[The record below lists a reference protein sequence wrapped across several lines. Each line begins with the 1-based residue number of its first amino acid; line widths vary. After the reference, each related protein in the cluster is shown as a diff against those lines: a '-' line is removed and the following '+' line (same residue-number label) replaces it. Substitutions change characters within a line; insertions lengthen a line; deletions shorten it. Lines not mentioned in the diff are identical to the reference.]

1 MKHTLKHR
9 IRLFAMMGVVTLTT
23 VLSSCGSKEQKFI
36 FNSPQEALTTC
47 HKELSKL
54 KPLKTADIG
63 RLADITNAWLEL
75 QDSTLSCFMRDSI
88 TRADTEIAAD
98 FFAVADSFRTEIT
111 RLALAEKRT
120 MPDIVKLKVATANG
134 RAKMMASADYK
145 TASEFYEK
153 LDAEPLFKDVNKT
166 LYEYEK
172 LLTTAK
178 PFKKEKELYDF
189 IRNED
194 RCFRSLLVFLKDIP
208 QERLQIITNKTSDLF
223 DTLYSTTTADPQNA
237 VSERVML
244 YLTMR
249 FNRRIMQNAEI
260 CRNDIKKQIQL
271 TAQQA
276 NNYRWMIIQ
285 PFMTIDS
292 NAMASLTEKQLQ
304 TLSEMAED
312 LPRLLTYVDGKDYDN
327 SPKEETD
334 KLAGVLSE
342 YFLKSYLKSIL

>member
-1 MKHTLKHR
+1 MKQTLKHR

-98 FFAVADSFRTEIT
+98 FFAVADSSRTEIT

-194 RCFRSLLVFLKDIP
+194 KCFRSLLVFLKDIP

>member
-1 MKHTLKHR
+1 MKQTITHR
-9 IRLFAMMGVVTLTT
+9 IQRFAIMGAVVMTM

-54 KPLKTADIG
+54 KPLKTADIN

-88 TRADTEIAAD
+88 TQTDTEITAD

-111 RLALAEKRT
+111 RLALAEKRIL
-120 MPDIVKLKVATANG
+120 PDIVKLKVLTSNG
-134 RAKMMASADYK
+134 RAKMAASADYK
-145 TASEFYEK
+145 TASDFYDK
-153 LDAEPLFKDVNKT
+153 LDAEPLFKDMNKT

-172 LLTTAK
+172 LLTTTK

-189 IRNED
+189 IRSED
-194 RCFRSLLVFLKDIP
+194 RCFRSLLIFLKDIP
-208 QERLQIITNKTSDLF
+208 QERLQIITDKTSDLF
-223 DTLYSTTTADPQNA
+223 DSLYDTTTADPSDA
-237 VSERVML
+237 VSERVMI

-249 FNRRIMQNAEI
+249 FNRRIIQNAEV

-271 TAQQA
+271 TEQQA
-276 NNYRWMIIQ
+276 NNYRWMVIQ

-292 NAMASLTEKQLQ
+292 YAMAILTDKQLQ
-304 TLSEMAED
+304 TLSEMAEE
-312 LPRLLTYVDGKDYDN
+312 LPRLLTYVDGKDYNN
-327 SPKEETD
+327 SPKEETE
-334 KLAGVLSE
+334 KLNGVLSE
-342 YFLKSYLKSIL
+342 YFLKTYLKSIL

>member
-1 MKHTLKHR
+1 MKQTLKHR
-9 IRLFAMMGVVTLTT
+9 IRLFVMMGVVTLTT

-194 RCFRSLLVFLKDIP
+194 KCFRSLLVFLKDIP

>member
-1 MKHTLKHR
+1 MKQTLKHR

-194 RCFRSLLVFLKDIP
+194 KCFRSLLVFLKDIP

>member
-1 MKHTLKHR
+1 MKQTLKHR
-9 IRLFAMMGVVTLTT
+9 IRLFVMMGVVTLTT

-194 RCFRSLLVFLKDIP
+194 KCFRSLLVFLKDIP

-312 LPRLLTYVDGKDYDN
+312 LTRLLTYVDGKDYDN

>member
-1 MKHTLKHR
+1 MKQTITHR
-9 IRLFAMMGVVTLTT
+9 IQHFALMGVAVLTM

-36 FNSPQEALTTC
+36 FNAPQDALTTC

-54 KPLKTADIG
+54 KPLKTADIN
-63 RLADITNAWLEL
+63 RLADITNTWLEL

-88 TRADTEIAAD
+88 ARTDTEIAAD

-120 MPDIVKLKVATANG
+120 MPDIVKLKVATSNG
-134 RAKMMASADYK
+134 RAKMMASQDYK
-145 TASEFYEK
+145 TASEFYDK
-153 LDAEPLFKDVNKT
+153 LDAEPLFSDVNKT
-166 LYEYEK
+166 LVEYEK

-189 IRNED
+189 IRHED
-194 RCFRSLLVFLKDIP
+194 KCFRSLLVFLKDIP
-208 QERLQIITNKTSDLF
+208 QQRLQIITDKTSDLF
-223 DTLYSTTTADPQNA
+223 DNLYNTTTAGTDNA

-249 FNRRIMQNAEI
+249 FNRRIIQNAEV
-260 CRNDIKKQIQL
+260 CRNDIKKQVRL
-271 TAQQA
+271 TEQQA
-276 NNYRWMIIQ
+276 NNYRWMVIQ
-285 PFMTIDS
+285 PFMTID
-292 NAMASLTEKQLQ
+292 NYAMATLTDKQLQ
-304 TLSEMAED
+304 ALSEMADE

>member
-1 MKHTLKHR
+1 MKQTLKHR

-194 RCFRSLLVFLKDIP
+194 KCFRSLLVFLKDIP
-208 QERLQIITNKTSDLF
+208 QERLQMITNKTSDLF

-249 FNRRIMQNAEI
+249 FNRRIIQNAEI